1 MNYTHGGNVQVL
13 GPEVG
18 YPIDQLLDFSANI
31 NPFGPPENVETIL
44 KESFNEI
51 AFYPDPNYGKLRS
64 AIANFHNLEKENIAV
79 ANGASELIFWAARF
93 FSNPFALIFAPSFT
107 EYTAAVK
114 SCFGELQYECAKEG
128 TNFQHSFDQ
137 ELPDLK
143 TNLIFL
149 ANPNNP
155 TGHLTSAKTLM
166 NWIERHVPKY
176 GKHLVICDE
185 SFMPFIQNDLEHSLI
200 PYALRDS
207 RILILR
213 SLTKILSIPGLRL
226 GYCVGSK
233 EIIEKFNSLMPTWRV
248 NIFAQKIG
256 EKIKDFEKFMIDSS
270 RMLALLKNNL
280 IKDLQLN
287 PFLKIFKSSTNFLLV
302 KILNPKFK
310 SSELTESLLKKG
322 ILIRSCNDFFGLEQ
336 DQYLR
341 IAVRKENE
349 NNRLLDKLKEIF
361 YAS

>member
-13 GPEVG
+13 APEVG
-18 YPIDQLLDFSANI
+18 VSIDQLLDFSANI
-31 NPFGPPENVETIL
+31 NPFGPPEDVKTII
-44 KESFNEI
+44 KESLNEI
-51 AFYPDPNYGKLRS
+51 AFYPDPNYWKLRS
-64 AIANFHNLEKENIAV
+64 ALANFHNLEKENIAI
-79 ANGASELIFWAARF
+79 ANGASELIFWASHF
-93 FSNPFALIFAPSFT
+93 FSKPKALIFSPSFT
-107 EYTAAVK
+107 EYSAAVK
-114 SCFGELQYECAKEG
+114 SCFGEVQYERSREESDFK
-128 TNFQHSFDQ
+128 HSFEN

-149 ANPNNP
+149 GNPNNP
-155 TGHLTSAKTLM
+155 TGQLYSAKTLM
-166 NWIERHVPKY
+166 NWIERHVPNN
-176 GKHLVICDE
+176 GKHLVVCDE
-185 SFMPFIQNDLEHSLI
+185 SFMPFIQNDLEHSLL
-200 PYALRDS
+200 PYALKDS

-256 EKIKDFEKFMIDSS
+256 EEIKNFKQFMIDSS
-270 RMLALLKNNL
+270 RMLTVLKDNL
-280 IKDLQLN
+280 TARLQAI
-287 PFLKIFKSSTNFLLV
+287 PFLKTFKSSSNFLLL
-302 KILNPKFK
+302 KILNPKFR
-310 SSELTESLLKKG
+310 SSGLTKTLLKKG

-349 NNRLLDKLKEIF
+349 NSYLLDSLKEIF
-361 YAS
+361 YGS